1 MLCQKHNE
9 ESNAGNGFKS
19 DIASFDRKGAISKP
33 GEHSKKPASSVH
45 FDITFA
51 HFAQNIVRNQVWKCC
66 FLLKWQRLDRP
77 TPTETGQTGCK
88 TRSTQNGHTSPHH
101 LTGMHKGFKKYSTYY
116 NTVLKPL
123 FRFVWGFVLRLKK
136 IFIGLVTFSINHK
149 CQSLIE
155 NRICFIFSLTIK
167 SRARSLNRPIKKNP
181 FLGEM

>member
-1 MLCQKHNE
+1 MLCQKHYE

-66 FLLKWQRLDRP
+66 FLLKWQRLARP

-101 LTGMHKGFKKYSTYY
+101 LTGMHKGLKKYSTYY
-116 NTVLKPL
+116 NIVLKNHCSDMCEGLSYPWK
-123 FRFVWGFVLRLKK
+123 RFLLAWLPFQSITSVSLSLKIEFVSSFL
-136 IFIGLVTFSINHK
+136 
-149 CQSLIE
+149 SLS
-155 NRICFIFSLTIK
+155 N
-167 SRARSLNRPIKKNP
+167 
-181 FLGEM
+181 LGQDL